1 MTRRLRLG
9 DQDFYTIEE
18 AAEVLAPLYTANTL
32 RRKAYSGDLP
42 HHGGQGRGKV
52 CFSNDDLKQIMAA
65 SASPGRL
72 AQETP
77 APAPLPEPENVV
89 ELPSF
94 FRQTSRSKA
103 IHRGKAA

>member
-9 DQDFYTIEE
+9 DQDFYTFEE
-18 AAEVLAPLYTANTL
+18 AAEVLAPLYTVSTL
-32 RRKAYSGDLP
+32 RRKAYSGALP
-42 HHGGQGRGKV
+42 HHGGKGRGKV
-52 CFSNDDLKQIMAA
+52 CFSNDDLKKIMAA
-65 SASPGRL
+65 SANPGHL
-72 AQETP
+72 TQEKP

>member
-9 DQDFYTIEE
+9 DQDFYTIAE
-18 AAEVLAPLYTANTL
+18 AAEVLAPLYTASTL

-52 CFSNDDLKQIMAA
+52 CFSNDDLKRIMAA

-72 AQETP
+72 AQEAS
-77 APAPLPEPENVV
+77 APAPLPESEKVV

-103 IHRGKAA
+103 IHRGKVA